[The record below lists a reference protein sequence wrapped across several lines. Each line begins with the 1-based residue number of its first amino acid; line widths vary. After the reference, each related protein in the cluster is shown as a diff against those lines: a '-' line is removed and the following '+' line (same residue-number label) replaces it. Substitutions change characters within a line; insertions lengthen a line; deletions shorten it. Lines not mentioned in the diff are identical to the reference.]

1 MLQRPKGSARKMY
14 EKDLSVQILLD
25 FYGELLTEKQRET
38 MLAYYEDD
46 MSLGEIASQLGITR
60 QGVRDSIKRGEEQ
73 LRGYE
78 EKLGL
83 AARFRGTV
91 ETANKIRALAV
102 GIKEDN
108 SKTSLVLSINS
119 KANDII
125 RAVEEII
132 D

>member
-1 MLQRPKGSARKMY
+1 MY
-14 EKDLSVQILLD
+14 EKDLGVQILLD

-46 MSLGEIASQLGITR
+46 MSLGEIASQSGITR

-78 EKLGL
+78 ERLGL
-83 AARFRGTV
+83 AARFRGTLESV
-91 ETANKIRALAV
+91 AKIRALAEE
-102 GIKEDN
+102 IKDIN
-108 SKTSLVLSINS
+108 SKTSLVVSINS
-119 KANDII
+119 KANEII
-125 RAVEEII
+125 RTVEEII

>member
-1 MLQRPKGSARKMY
+1 MY
-14 EKDLSVQILLD
+14 EKDLGVQILLD

-102 GIKEDN
+102 GIKEFH
-108 SKTSLVLSINS
+108 LVDEFKVITVDGELLS
-119 KANDII
+119 AGDLLTCLL
-125 RAVEEII
+125 
-132 D
+132 